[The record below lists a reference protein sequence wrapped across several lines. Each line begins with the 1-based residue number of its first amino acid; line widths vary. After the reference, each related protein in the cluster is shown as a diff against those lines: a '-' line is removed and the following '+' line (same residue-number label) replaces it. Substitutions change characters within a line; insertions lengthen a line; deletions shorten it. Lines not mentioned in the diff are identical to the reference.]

1 MGAVRQAADADALAE
16 AARILRRGGLVA
28 FPTETVY
35 GLGADATD
43 DRAVAR
49 VFEAKNRPRF
59 NPLIVH
65 VADIAAARRLVEWT
79 DDAETLARRFWPGP
93 LSLVL
98 PRLPACPVSEL
109 AAAGLPTLAVRMP
122 RGAAAALL
130 RQTGRP
136 VAAPS
141 ANPAGAVSASRA
153 EHVVDGLG
161 DAVDL
166 VLDGGPCA
174 LGIESTVV
182 ALDAAGNALLR
193 PGAAPVEEIEA
204 AAGPLGRPGG
214 TGGAGRPRSPGQLA
228 SHYAP
233 RLPLRIGADGARPG
247 EALLSFG
254 PDTPAGAAVERNL
267 SPSGDLVEAAANL
280 FAALHDLDRAD
291 CTGIAAM
298 PVPETGLGRA
308 IMDRLRRAAAPRPL
322 VDAPERN

>member
-1 MGAVRQAADADALAE
+1 MAAVRRASDPGAIAE
-16 AARILRRGGLVA
+16 AAEILRRGGLVA

-49 VFEAKNRPRF
+49 VFEAKNRPEF

-65 VADIAAARRLVEWT
+65 VPDIAAARSLVEWT
-79 DDAETLARRFWPGP
+79 DAAQALATRFWPGP

-98 PRLPACPVSEL
+98 PRLSDCPVSKL
-109 AAAGLPTLAVRMP
+109 AAAGLPTLAVRAP
-122 RGAAAALL
+122 LGAAARALL
-130 RQTGRP
+130 EKARHP

-141 ANPAGAVSASRA
+141 ANPAGAVSPTRA
-153 EHVVDGLG
+153 EHVVDTLG

-166 VLDGGPCA
+166 VLDDGPCA
-174 LGIESTVV
+174 VGVESTV
-182 ALDAAGNALLR
+182 LDLGGETPALLR
-193 PGAAPVEEIEA
+193 PGGLPAEEIEA
-204 AAGPLGRPGG
+204 LTGPLTRPGDPD
-214 TGGAGRPRSPGQLA
+214 TPRSPGQLA

-233 RLPLRIGADGARPG
+233 TLPLRIGAGNPRPG

-254 PDTPAGAAVERNL
+254 PDTPSGAAVERNL
-267 SPSGDLVEAAANL
+267 SPSGDPVEAAANL
-280 FAALHDLDRAD
+280 FAALHELDRSGCA
-291 CTGIAAM
+291 GIVAM

-322 VDAPERN
+322 VDPTDRN

>member
-1 MGAVRQAADADALAE
+1 MAAVRRASDPGAIAAAAE
-16 AARILRRGGLVA
+16 ILRRGGLVA

-49 VFEAKNRPRF
+49 VFDAKNRPEF

-65 VADIAAARRLVEWT
+65 VPDIAAARLLVEWN
-79 DDAETLARRFWPGP
+79 DRAQALAERFWPGP
-93 LSLVL
+93 VSLVL
-98 PRLPACPVSEL
+98 PRLPGCPVSKL
-109 AAAGLPTLAVRMP
+109 AAAGLPTLAVRAP
-122 RGAAAALL
+122 RGAAARKLL
-130 RQTGRP
+130 EETGRP

-141 ANPAGAVSASRA
+141 ANPAGAVSPTRA
-153 EHVVDGLG
+153 EHVLDGLG

-166 VLDGGPCA
+166 VLDDGPCV

-182 ALDAAGNALLR
+182 DPGAEKPVLLR
-193 PGAAPVEEIEA
+193 PGGLPAEEIEA
-204 AAGPLGRPGG
+204 LTGPLARPD
-214 TGGAGRPRSPGQLA
+214 AEDAPRSPGQLA

-233 RLPLRIGADGARPG
+233 ALPLRIGGDPERG

-254 PDTPAGAAVERNL
+254 PDTPSGAAVERNL
-267 SPSGDLVEAAANL
+267 SPSGDPVEAAANL
-280 FAALHDLDRAD
+280 FAALHDLDRSGCA
-291 CTGIAAM
+291 GIVAM

-322 VDAPERN
+322 VDPTDPN

>member
-1 MGAVRQAADADALAE
+1 MGAIRQAAQPGAIAE

-49 VFEAKNRPRF
+49 VFAAKRRPEF

-65 VADIAAARRLVEWT
+65 VPGIDEARKLVEWT
-79 DDAETLARRFWPGP
+79 GRAQSLAERFWPGP

-98 PRLPACPVSEL
+98 PRRASCPVSML
-109 AAAGLPTLAVRMP
+109 AASGLPTIAVRVP
-122 RGAAAALL
+122 RGETAQALL
-130 RQTGRP
+130 ARTGRP

-141 ANPAGAVSASRA
+141 ANPAGAVSPTRA
-153 EHVVDGLG
+153 GHVADSLG

-166 VLDGGPCA
+166 VLDGGPCS
-174 LGIESTVV
+174 LGIESAVV
-182 ALDAAGNALLR
+182 DLSGASPALLR
-193 PGAAPVEEIEA
+193 PGGTPAEEIEA
-204 AAGPLGRPGG
+204 LIGPLAEPGSG
-214 TGGAGRPRSPGQLA
+214 DAPRSPGQLA

-233 RLPLRIGADGARPG
+233 TLPLRIDAGGAGPG

-254 PDTPAGAAVERNL
+254 PDTPAGAAIERNL
-267 SPSGDLVEAAANL
+267 SPSADLLEAAANL
-280 FAALHDLDRAD
+280 FAALHELDRSGCA
-291 CTGIAAM
+291 GIVAM

-322 VDAPERN
+322 VDPPHPN

>member
-1 MGAVRQAADADALAE
+1 MGAIRQAAQPGAIAE

-49 VFEAKNRPRF
+49 VFAAKRRPEF

-65 VADIAAARRLVEWT
+65 VPGIDEARLLVEWT
-79 DDAETLARRFWPGP
+79 GEAETLAQRFWPGP

-98 PRLPACPVSEL
+98 PRRAACPVSML
-109 AAAGLPTLAVRMP
+109 AASGLPTLAVRVP
-122 RGAAAALL
+122 GGGTAQALL
-130 RQTGRP
+130 AHTGRP

-141 ANPAGAVSASRA
+141 ANPAGAVSPTRA
-153 EHVVDGLG
+153 EHVAEALG

-166 VLDGGPCA
+166 VLDGGPCI

-182 ALDAAGNALLR
+182 DLGGKPALLR
-193 PGAAPVEEIEA
+193 PGGTPAEEIEA
-204 AAGPLGRPGG
+204 LIGPLAGPAS
-214 TGGAGRPRSPGQLA
+214 GAAPRSPGQLA

-233 RLPLRIGADGARPG
+233 ALPLRIDAGGAGPG

-254 PDTPAGAAVERNL
+254 PDTPGGAAIERNL
-267 SPSGDLVEAAANL
+267 SPAGDLVEAAATL
-280 FAALHDLDRAD
+280 FAALHELDRAG
-291 CTGIAAM
+291 CTGIVAM

-322 VDAPERN
+322 VDPPGRN

>member
-1 MGAVRQAADADALAE
+1 MAAVRRASDPGAIAGAAE
-16 AARILRRGGLVA
+16 ILRGGGLVA

-49 VFEAKNRPRF
+49 VFEAKNRPEF

-65 VADIAAARRLVEWT
+65 VPDIAAARSLVEWT
-79 DDAETLARRFWPGP
+79 DAAQALAARFWPGP

-98 PRLPACPVSEL
+98 PRLPDCPVSKL
-109 AAAGLPTLAVRMP
+109 AAAGLPTLAVRTP
-122 RGAAAALL
+122 LGAAARALL
-130 RQTGRP
+130 KEAGRP

-141 ANPAGAVSASRA
+141 ANPAGAVSPTRA
-153 EHVVDGLG
+153 EHVVDMLG

-166 VLDGGPCA
+166 VLDDGPCA
-174 LGIESTVV
+174 VGIESTV
-182 ALDAAGNALLR
+182 LDLGGETPALLR
-193 PGAAPVEEIEA
+193 PGGLPAEEIEA
-204 AAGPLGRPGG
+204 LTGRLARQGDPD
-214 TGGAGRPRSPGQLA
+214 TPRSPGQLA

-233 RLPLRIGADGARPG
+233 ALPLRIGAGDPGPG

-254 PDTPAGAAVERNL
+254 PDTPSGAAAERNL
-267 SPSGDLVEAAANL
+267 SASGNPVEAAANL
-280 FAALHDLDRAD
+280 FAALHALDRSG
-291 CTGIAAM
+291 CTGILAM

-322 VDAPERN
+322 VDPTDGN

>member
-1 MGAVRQAADADALAE
+1 MAAVRQASDPGAVAE
-16 AARILRRGGLVA
+16 AAGILRNGGLVA

-49 VFEAKNRPRF
+49 VFEAKNRPEF

-65 VADIAAARRLVEWT
+65 VPDIAAARLLVEWSGQAQAL
-79 DDAETLARRFWPGP
+79 AERFWPGP

-98 PRLPACPVSEL
+98 PRLPDCPVSRL
-109 AAAGLPTLAVRMP
+109 AGAGLPTLAVRAP
-122 RGAAAALL
+122 RGLAARKLL
-130 RQTGRP
+130 EETGRP

-141 ANPAGAVSASRA
+141 ANPAGAVSPTRA
-153 EHVVDGLG
+153 EHVVAGLG

-166 VLDGGPCA
+166 VLDDGPCV

-182 ALDAAGNALLR
+182 DLGVGKPVLLR
-193 PGAAPVEEIEA
+193 PGGLAVEEIEA
-204 AAGPLGRPGG
+204 LAGPLAQPH
-214 TGGAGRPRSPGQLA
+214 ADDVPRSPGQLA

-233 RLPLRIGADGARPG
+233 GLPLRIGGDPEPG

-254 PDTPAGAAVERNL
+254 PDTPSGAAVERNL
-267 SPSGDLVEAAANL
+267 SPAGDPVEAAANL
-280 FAALHDLDRAD
+280 FAALHDLDRSGCA
-291 CTGIAAM
+291 GIVAM

-322 VDAPERN
+322 VDPPGRN

>member
-1 MGAVRQAADADALAE
+1 MAPVRQASDPGAIAE
-16 AARILRRGGLVA
+16 AARILRNGGLVA

-49 VFEAKNRPRF
+49 VFEAKNRPEF

-65 VADIAAARRLVEWT
+65 VPDIAAARLLVEWS
-79 DDAETLARRFWPGP
+79 DAAQALAERFWPGP

-98 PRLPACPVSEL
+98 PRLPDCAVSRL
-109 AAAGLPTLAVRMP
+109 AGAGLPTLAVRAP
-122 RGAAAALL
+122 RGGASRKLL
-130 RQTGRP
+130 RETGRP

-141 ANPAGAVSASRA
+141 ANPAGAVSPTRA
-153 EHVVDGLG
+153 EHVVDWLG

-166 VLDGGPCA
+166 VLDDGPCA
-174 LGIESTVV
+174 VGIESTVV
-182 ALDAAGNALLR
+182 DLGADKPALLR
-193 PGAAPVEEIEA
+193 PGGLPVEEIEA
-204 AAGPLGRPGG
+204 VCGPLTRPD
-214 TGGAGRPRSPGQLA
+214 AEDAPRSPGQLA

-233 RLPLRIGADGARPG
+233 ALPLRIGGDPEPG

-254 PDTPAGAAVERNL
+254 HVAPSRAAVERNL
-267 SPSGDLVEAAANL
+267 SPAADPVEAAANL
-280 FAALHDLDRAD
+280 FAALHDLDSSG
-291 CTGIAAM
+291 CTGVVAM

-322 VDAPERN
+322 VDPPGRN